1 MTTPMPNLLT
11 STTKPGLLFLCV
23 ANSARSQMAEGFAR
37 MLGEG
42 KIEAHSSGSRPSG
55 KVNPR
60 AIQFMAEM
68 GYNLGTHTSK
78 GLDTFNGTPVEVA
91 VTMGCGD
98 SCPMVNA
105 KRREEWQIPDPK
117 ELPDEGFRQIRDLI
131 RDKVKALLDSI

>member
-1 MTTPMPNLLT
+1 MNL
-11 STTKPGLLFLCV
+11 PRILFVCV
-23 ANSARSQMAEGFAR
+23 ENSNRSQMAEGFAR

>member
-1 MTTPMPNLLT
+1 MNL
-11 STTKPGLLFLCV
+11 PRILFVCV
-23 ANSARSQMAEGFAR
+23 ENSNRSQMAEGFAR

-98 SCPMVNA
+98 SCPRVNA

>member
-1 MTTPMPNLLT
+1 MNL
-11 STTKPGLLFLCV
+11 PRILFVCIE
-23 ANSARSQMAEGFAR
+23 NSNRSQMAEAFAR

-42 KIEAHSSGSRPSG
+42 EIEAHSSGSQPSG

-60 AIQFMAEM
+60 AIQFMAEL